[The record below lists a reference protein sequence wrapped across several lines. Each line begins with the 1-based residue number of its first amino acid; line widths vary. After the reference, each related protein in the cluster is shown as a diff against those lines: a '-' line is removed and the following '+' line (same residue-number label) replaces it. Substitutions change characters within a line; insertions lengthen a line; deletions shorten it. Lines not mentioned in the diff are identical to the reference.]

1 MLKYKD
7 TYKVIKVKD
16 NNGKYSK
23 NKDDNY
29 IPCQRKG
36 VEIYRYSSDKL
47 AIQFNSNIYSK
58 NRIKELAD
66 IGIQLTTL
74 QRGDNESVYTFPE
87 SDFKKVARICKT
99 KRKVQRNFTD
109 EQKQQI
115 KERLMNAKLN
125 KKTV

>member
-16 NNGKYSK
+16 KNGKHV
-23 NKDDNY
+23 NLDDNY

-47 AIQFNSNIYSK
+47 AIQFNSNIYAK

-74 QRGDNESVYTFPE
+74 QRGDNEHVYTFKE
-87 SDFKKVARICKT
+87 SDFKKVTRICKA